1 MDNAKRN
8 TEEIFNHYMDAF
20 LRRDLDDIVSD
31 FDEKSIM
38 ITSPDKKVTGVAGIK
53 EFYKQFLDM
62 IEDGT
67 TFGVKQ
73 LTIEGD
79 VAFLQW
85 TANAPSSSINDG
97 VDTFMMRD
105 GHIYAQTVNFSIT
118 PASA

>member
-1 MDNAKRN
+1 
-8 TEEIFNHYMDAF
+8 MDAF
-20 LRRDLDDIVSD
+20 LRRDLNDIMSD
-31 FDEKSIM
+31 FDEKAIM
-38 ITSPDKKVTGVAGIK
+38 ITSPDRKVTGADGIK
-53 EFYKQFLDM
+53 EFYRQFLGE
-62 IEDGT
+62 IEEGT

-85 TANAPSSSINDG
+85 TATAPSSTINDG